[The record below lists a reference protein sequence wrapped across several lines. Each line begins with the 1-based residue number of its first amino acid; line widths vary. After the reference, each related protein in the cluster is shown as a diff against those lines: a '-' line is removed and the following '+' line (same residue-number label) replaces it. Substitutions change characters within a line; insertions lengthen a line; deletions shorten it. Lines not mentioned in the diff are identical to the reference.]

1 MDKFFTYV
9 NSIPMP
15 VWLAMMFAPRHH
27 LTERLSRSSTV
38 FGISALHYVISLII
52 AMRQGQEEGTK
63 IDFMSL
69 EGVRNMMGTRQ
80 GATAAWTHMIALDLF
95 TGAWIYRQCRRLSAP
110 AWVRI
115 PSLFFTLMSGP
126 FGLLLFLIWR
136 TFGANKGEALP
147 NVDMSSDTTEQT
159 QL

>member
-52 AMRQGQEEGTK
+52 AMRQGQQEGTK
-63 IDFMSL
+63 IDFTSLKGVQSMMSTR
-69 EGVRNMMGTRQ
+69 EGT
-80 GATAAWTHMIALDLF
+80 TAAWTHMIALDLF

-115 PSLFFTLMSGP
+115 PSLFFTLMAGP

-147 NVDMSSDTTEQT
+147 DVDMSSDTTEHT
-159 QL
+159 QS

>member
-1 MDKFFTYV
+1 MDKFFTYL
-9 NSIPMP
+9 NTIPMP
-15 VWLAMMFAPRHH
+15 VWLAMMFAPKHH

-38 FGISALHYVISLII
+38 FSIGALHYVISLII
-52 AMRQGQEEGTK
+52 AMRQGQRDGNK

-69 EGVRNMMGTRQ
+69 EGVQSMLATREGT
-80 GATAAWTHMIALDLF
+80 TAAWTHMIALDLF
-95 TGAWIYRQCRRLSAP
+95 TGAWIYRQCRDLSAP

-147 NVDMSSDTTEQT
+147 DIDMSSDKT
-159 QL
+159 